1 MAISFDPRDLLA
13 GVPPPALA
21 ATFALGAAGG
31 LAGHLLGLPLGVLLG
46 ALLTV
51 GAASAAGLRVGG
63 HPLAVPPAWRFFLI
77 PVIGVA
83 IGASFT
89 PALLAEAPRW
99 ALSMAALAL
108 YVPLVHW
115 LGWLIY
121 RRIGG
126 LSPVTAYYSAI
137 PGGLI
142 ESVQMGEDA
151 GADIQML
158 TMLQFLR
165 LIACIVLVPVVFTI
179 QTGHSVGSAAGVRI
193 EGADIPLGLVD
204 AGLLL
209 ASAVGGVWL
218 GRRLRLPA
226 WIVTGPILASAA
238 IHLAGLT
245 RTVPPDWLIVFTQY
259 VVGTSLGARFA
270 GMGSGKL
277 AMALRLSGIYAA
289 MALGIAMLAAF
300 ALGGRAGEPA
310 AAVFLAFAPGGIA
323 EMTLVALSLQ
333 VSIVYVSAH
342 HAVRIVLAVG
352 FARLFAGRI
361 RD

>member
-1 MAISFDPRDLLA
+1 
-13 GVPPPALA
+13 VPA
-21 ATFALGAAGG
+21 
-31 LAGHLLGLPLGVLLG
+31 
-46 ALLTV
+46 
-51 GAASAAGLRVGG
+51 
-63 HPLAVPPAWRFFLI
+63 AWRFFLI

-89 PALLAEAPRW
+89 PALIADAPRW
-99 ALSMAALAL
+99 ALSIAALAV

-121 RRIGG
+121 RRVGR
-126 LSPVTAYYSAI
+126 LSPVTAFYSAI

-142 ESVQMGEDA
+142 ESVQMGEEA

-165 LIACIVLVPVVFTI
+165 LIACIVVVPVVFTI

-193 EGADIPLGLVD
+193 EGADLPLGLRD
-204 AGLLL
+204 AALLL
-209 ASAVGGVWL
+209 AAAVGGVWL
-218 GRRLRLPA
+218 GRKLRLPA
-226 WIVTGPILASAA
+226 WIVTGPIVASAA

-245 RTVPPDWLIVFTQY
+245 RTVPPDWLIILTQY

-270 GMGSGKL
+270 GLGRGKL
-277 AMALRLSGIYAA
+277 ALALRLSALYAG
-289 MALGIAMLAAF
+289 MALGLALAAAML
-300 ALGGRAGEPA
+300 LGGHVGEPG

-333 VSIVYVSAH
+333 VGVVYVSAH
-342 HAVRIVLAVG
+342 HVVRIVLAVG
-352 FARLFAGRI
+352 VARAFSGRI